1 MATGLATSKRL
12 SWPLNTARK
21 DRRREGASEER
32 GGCVFDHGPVT
43 LFTSG
48 RVGFYLYFISTILI
62 KKTC

>member
-32 GGCVFDHGPVT
+32 GGCVFDHGPVNA
-43 LFTSG
+43 FH
-48 RVGFYLYFISTILI
+48 FW
-62 KKTC
+62 